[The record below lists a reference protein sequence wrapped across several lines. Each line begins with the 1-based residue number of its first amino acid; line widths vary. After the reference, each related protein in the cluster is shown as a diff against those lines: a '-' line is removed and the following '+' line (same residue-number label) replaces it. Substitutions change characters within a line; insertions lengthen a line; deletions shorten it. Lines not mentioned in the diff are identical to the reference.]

1 MDILMSGMY
10 NENLKAYLGLL
21 IDKNGDIVVTMA
33 TTKTS
38 KLLRN
43 VVARDISS
51 YTPPSQQN

>member
-10 NENLKAYLGLL
+10 NENLKAYLELL
-21 IDKNGDIVVTMA
+21 TDKHSDILVTMA
-33 TTKTS
+33 ITKTI